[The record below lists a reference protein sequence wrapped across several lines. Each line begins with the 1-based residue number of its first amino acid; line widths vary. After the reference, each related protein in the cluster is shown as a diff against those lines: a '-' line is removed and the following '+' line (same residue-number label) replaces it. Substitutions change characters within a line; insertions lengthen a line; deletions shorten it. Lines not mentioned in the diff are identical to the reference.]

1 MPRFEVVKPGKAE
14 KRALEG
20 QSLVHAGTAMGHVSE
35 AMRHERD
42 TMNQAHLRRALEEL
56 RQVKE
61 PAKSDLKSRTLR
73 KV

>member
-1 MPRFEVVKPGKAE
+1 MPRHDVVKPNAAKKA
-14 KRALEG
+14 ALHG
-20 QSLVHAGTAMGHVSE
+20 QNLVHANTAISHVTE

-61 PAKSDLKSRTLR
+61 PKPNDTKARALR
-73 KV
+73 RV